1 MLLLLRLLL
10 LALVTSHMLLV
21 PFVWFPLHHCS
32 AHVAVCGHW
41 ATGTVANV
49 VSLTFKGEKNM
60 SVYSCRFKE
69 PKPSQANFYFIDIVY
84 TWSGVLITQIMHHRC
99 I

>member
-1 MLLLLRLLL
+1 MLL
-10 LALVTSHMLLV
+10 LALVTSCMLLV

-49 VSLTFKGEKNM
+49 VSLTFKEEKNM
-60 SVYSCRFKE
+60 SVYSCRFQRA
-69 PKPSQANFYFIDIVY
+69 SQSRPILTSVTLF
-84 TWSGVLITQIMHHRC
+84 TSGLVS
-99 I
+99 